1 MTFHHLVKGHLQE
14 QTTYL
19 EDALQTSIQTIDFLE
34 DRKKKAVAE
43 MKPLESLRALARLND
58 RLDYERGEAEWL
70 KVERNNALSCIKY
83 LGT

>member
-1 MTFHHLVKGHLQE
+1 MSLSRLAKKHLHELSA
-14 QTTYL
+14 YL

-43 MKPLESLRALARLND
+43 MQPLESLRALARLND